1 MARIFGTDS
10 NDTLSGTSNDD
21 EIQGLGGSD
30 TIDGGNG
37 SDVIYGDS
45 RAGANPD
52 ALVYTPT
59 TGRFTYA
66 TGNNLGDG
74 NPGGS
79 NHRAN
84 VADSQVSNLQLIL
97 PTGDLTLQEGET
109 VGFSFID
116 ENGNTVYVENAQIQ
130 QTAFAAPGANETGV
144 LTAQG
149 VDQNGREVALL
160 LAFNSNNGTPPNP
173 LPAGARFFDN
183 DTDPNR
189 FNGTDIEL
197 PASAVQPIASLDG
210 NDVINAG
217 NGDDQ
222 VFGGGG
228 DDTINGGQGQDQIS
242 GGSGDDII
250 NGGDGNDRLFGDEGD
265 DTINGGQGQDRLFGG
280 DGDDTLNGGDGDDR
294 VFGEDG
300 DDTLIGGPGND
311 RLRGGDGDDRFTF
324 AQAGNHDI
332 RGGEDA
338 DGNDVDVIDL
348 TGIRANV
355 IQTGAESGR
364 IEFLDNNGNITSRA
378 TYREIEQVIICFTP
392 GTRIATPRGERLV
405 EDLRPGDSVF
415 TRDNGVQELRW
426 VGSKTLTGR
435 ELMQDPKLRPVLIR
449 AGSLGMGLP
458 ERDMMVS
465 PNHRILICGSET
477 ALMFGER
484 EVLASAKHL
493 TRREGI
499 DRVAAKGVSYIHLLF
514 DRHEVIL
521 ADGAWTESFQPGDYS
536 VGGLDKVQ
544 RGELFTLFPELD
556 APQGQ
561 GARFPAA
568 RQVLRK
574 HEAKLLA

>member
-1 MARIFGTDS
+1 MAKIIGTDG
-10 NDTLSGTSNDD
+10 NDALSGTSNND

-30 TIDGGNG
+30 TISGGNG
-37 SDVIYGDS
+37 RDVIYGDS
-45 RAGANPD
+45 AAGANPD

-66 TGNNLGDG
+66 TGSNLGNG

-109 VGFSFID
+109 VGFSFVD
-116 ENGNTVYVENAQIQ
+116 ENGNTIYVEEAEIQ

-160 LAFNSNNGTPPNP
+160 LAFNNNDGTPPNP
-173 LPAGARFFDN
+173 LPAGAAFFDN
-183 DTDPNR
+183 DSDPDR

-210 NDVINAG
+210 DDVINAG
-217 NGDDQ
+217 GGDDQ

-228 DDTINGGQGQDQIS
+228 DDTIDGDQGQDRIF
-242 GGSGDDII
+242 GGTGNDVID
-250 NGGDGNDRLFGDEGD
+250 GGQGNDRLYGNEGD
-265 DTINGGQGQDRLFGG
+265 DTISGGQGQDRLFGG
-280 DGDDTLNGGDGDDR
+280 DGDDTLDGGDGNDR

-300 DDTLIGGPGND
+300 DDTLVGGPGND
-311 RLRGGDGDDRFTF
+311 RLRGGEGDDRFTF

-348 TGIRANV
+348 TGVRANV

-364 IEFLDNNGNITSRA
+364 IEFLDNNGNVTNRA
-378 TYREIEQVIICFTP
+378 NYREIEQIIICFTP
-392 GTRIATPRGERLV
+392 GTRIATPNGARQV
-405 EDLRPGDSVF
+405 ETLCPGDSVF

-426 VGSKTLTGR
+426 VGAKSLTGQ
-435 ELMQDPKLRPVLIR
+435 ELAQDPKLRPVLIR

-465 PNHRILICGSET
+465 PNHRMLLSGTET

-493 TRREGI
+493 TRRAGI
-499 DRVAAKGVSYIHLLF
+499 DTVEASGVTYLHLLF

-536 VGGLDKVQ
+536 VGGLDKAQ
-544 RGELFTLFPELD
+544 RCEVLRLFPELET
-556 APQGQ
+556 QGQ
-561 GARFPAA
+561 YSSFPAA

>member
-1 MARIFGTDS
+1 MARIIGTDG
-10 NDTLSGTSNDD
+10 NDTLSGTSNND

-30 TIDGGNG
+30 TISGGNG
-37 SDVIYGDS
+37 QDVIYGDS
-45 RAGANPD
+45 RAGVNPD

-66 TGNNLGDG
+66 TGSNLGDG
-74 NPGGS
+74 DPGGS

-109 VGFSFID
+109 VGFSFVD
-116 ENGNTVYVENAQIQ
+116 ENGNTIYVEDAEIQ
-130 QTAFAAPGANETGV
+130 QTAFASPGANETGV

-160 LAFNSNNGTPPNP
+160 LAFNNNDGTPPNP
-173 LPAGARFFDN
+173 LPAGAAFFDN
-183 DTDPNR
+183 DSDPDR

-197 PASAVQPIASLDG
+197 PPSAVRPIASLDG
-210 NDVINAG
+210 DDVINAG
-217 NGDDQ
+217 DGNDR

-228 DDTINGGQGQDQIS
+228 NDTID
-242 GGSGDDII
+242 
-250 NGGDGNDRLFGDEGD
+250 
-265 DTINGGQGQDRLFGG
+265 GGQGQDRLFGG

-300 DDTLIGGPGND
+300 DDTLVGGPGND
-311 RLRGGDGDDRFTF
+311 RLRGGEGDDLFTF

-332 RGGEDA
+332 RGGEDP

-364 IEFLDNNGNITSRA
+364 IEFLDNNGNITNRA
-378 TYREIEQVIICFTP
+378 NYREIEQIIICFTH

-405 EDLRPGDSVF
+405 ENLRPGDSVF

-426 VGSKTLTGR
+426 VGSKSLTGR
-435 ELMQDPKLRPVLIR
+435 DLMKEPKLRPVLIR

-458 ERDMMVS
+458 VSDMAVS
-465 PNHRILICGSET
+465 PNHRMLISGAET

-493 TRREGI
+493 TGRAGI
-499 DRVAAKGVSYIHLLF
+499 DQVAASHVTYIHLLF

-536 VGGLDKVQ
+536 VGGLDKAQ
-544 RGELFTLFPELD
+544 RCEVLTLFPELD

-561 GARFPAA
+561 GTRFPAA

>member
-1 MARIFGTDS
+1 MARIIGTDS
-10 NDTLSGTSNDD
+10 NDTLSGTNNND

-30 TIDGGNG
+30 TISGGNG

-45 RAGANPD
+45 AVGVDPN

-66 TGNNLGDG
+66 TGSNLGNG

-97 PTGDLTLQEGET
+97 PTGDLTLNAGET

-116 ENGNTVYVENAQIQ
+116 ENGNTVYVEDAEIQ
-130 QTAFAAPGANETGV
+130 QTAFASPGANETGV

-160 LAFNSNNGTPPNP
+160 LAFNNNDGTPPNP
-173 LPAGARFFDN
+173 LPAGAAFFDN
-183 DTDPNR
+183 DSDPNR

-197 PASAVQPIASLDG
+197 PPNAVQPIASLDG
-210 NDVINAG
+210 DDVINAG
-217 NGDDQ
+217 DGNDT

-228 DDTINGGQGQDQIS
+228 DDTINAGSGQDRVE
-242 GGSGDDII
+242 GGTGDDII
-250 NGGDGNDRLFGDEGD
+250 DGGDGNDRLFGDEGND
-265 DTINGGQGQDRLFGG
+265 RITGGQGQDRLFGG
-280 DGDDTLNGGDGDDR
+280 DGDDTLIGGAGDDR

-300 DDTLIGGPGND
+300 DDALVGGPGND
-311 RLRGGDGDDRFTF
+311 WLRGGEGDDLFTF
-324 AQAGNHDI
+324 AATGNHDI

-338 DGNDVDVIDL
+338 DGADIDVIDL
-348 TGIRANV
+348 TGISANV
-355 IQTGAESGR
+355 IQSGAESGR
-364 IEFLDNNGNITSRA
+364 IEFLDGNGNITSRA

-392 GTRIATPRGERLV
+392 GTCIATPKGERLV
-405 EDLRPGDSVF
+405 EDLRPGDLVF

-426 VGSKTLTGR
+426 VGSKTLSGQA
-435 ELMQDPKLRPVLIR
+435 LLADPKLNPVLIR
-449 AGSLGMGLP
+449 AGALGMGLP
-458 ERDMMVS
+458 ERDMRVS
-465 PNHRILICGSET
+465 PNHRMLMAGNET

-484 EVLASAKHL
+484 EVLAAAKHL
-493 TRREGI
+493 TQRDGI
-499 DRVAAKGVSYIHLLF
+499 QRVTSTGVTYIHLLF
-514 DRHEVIL
+514 ERHEVIL

-536 VGGLDKVQ
+536 LNGLDMPQ
-544 RGELFTLFPELD
+544 RRELLSLFPELASHAND
-556 APQGQ
+556 S
-561 GARFPAA
+561 FPAA